1 MDDLF
6 ICFLQIPL
14 ETLRSKLLEY
24 AEEMRGKLVELVNED
39 YDEFAALSTKL
50 VNVDAAISE
59 LEDPI
64 LAAKS
69 EIESVRHGL
78 MSHSTALKET
88 LQRRH
93 NVAELKASLELANAA
108 AQSLSNVQKLVQTLE
123 EDTTTAKARSGL
135 LSHEALCKSLDRIC
149 SEMGRL
155 LYLLQDSNHMQI
167 IRSMEGQVAS
177 IKLIVEGKLEN
188 ALVQVLKEQDPTSLA
203 TLLHAY
209 STIGSSATAER
220 IIRDCVIAPC
230 CASSLDVQNSNTP
243 SDSLE
248 KIQRSLKQEV
258 WQFLEVAISTS
269 SSSLPYDFPG
279 QAVFPEVVKAV
290 ESRHPTMYSPGNPRD
305 FQQTYRSMEA
315 FIRDLESL
323 CLTAS
328 QVARFRCSQ
337 SFQSNKARWNFAA
350 YFSLCFQDIASTY
363 ESKLPSSRDAFDN
376 CEKENSV
383 WSTCIKDCIASM
395 EECLSDATFI
405 LPVADKLVRLQLQ
418 IVSRFATWVERIIE
432 YASSEE
438 HTLPA
443 SAPKC
448 MALLCGSICATPMAS
463 IMAQRVRSK
472 LGNFKAAN
480 LVEEAFKESEA
491 NLRACADGLLDV
503 SSTHIAAR
511 CAEFLGQIRG
521 IVAAFRMTARV
532 PTAAAQYSTMI
543 LKPLEQFKSEIVSSS
558 EENTEKFCI
567 QVIDKVSRRF
577 SEVAKETLET
587 AHKTEES
594 LKKLKSRKN
603 LPTAAEDST
612 SLSTDQLVEMQ
623 LSLDI
628 KEFVQRA
635 CALLMIS
642 PQHPEEIFA
651 KVPEVQ
657 RLYDIMQKGGNASI
671 Q

>member
-1 MDDLF
+1 M
-6 ICFLQIPL
+6 QIPL

-59 LEDPI
+59 LEEPI

-93 NVAELKASLELANAA
+93 DVAELKASLELANAA
-108 AQSLSNVQKLVQTLE
+108 AQSLSNVQKLVHALE
-123 EDTTTAKARSGL
+123 EDTITAKARTGV

-167 IRSMEGQVAS
+167 IRNMEGQVAS
-177 IKLIVEGKLEN
+177 IKSAVENKLEN

-209 STIGSSATAER
+209 STIGSTTTAER
-220 IIRDCVIAPC
+220 IIKDCVIAPC
-230 CASSLDVQNSNTP
+230 CASSLDAQNSNTP
-243 SDSLE
+243 SDSL
-248 KIQRSLKQEV
+248 KLIQQSLRQEV
-258 WQFLEVAISTS
+258 WQFLEVAISTC

-279 QAVFPEVVKAV
+279 QAVFPEVMRAV

-305 FQQTYRSMEA
+305 FQHTYRSMEA
-315 FIRDLESL
+315 FIGDLESL

-328 QVARFRCSQ
+328 QVTRFRCSQ

-363 ESKLPSSRDAFDN
+363 ESKLPSFKDAFN
-376 CEKENSV
+376 SCEKENSV
-383 WSTCIKDCIASM
+383 WSTCIEDCIASM

-418 IVSRFATWVERIIE
+418 IVSRFAKWVEGLIE
-432 YASSEE
+432 YASAEE
-438 HTLPA
+438 HALPVP
-443 SAPKC
+443 APKC
-448 MALLCGSICATPMAS
+448 MAQLCGSIHATPIAA
-463 IMAQRVRSK
+463 IITRQVRAK
-472 LGNFKAAN
+472 LGNSKAAD
-480 LVEEAFKESEA
+480 LVEEAFEESET
-491 NLRACADGLLDV
+491 NLRRCADGLLDV
-503 SSTHIAAR
+503 SSTHVAAT
-511 CAEFLGQIRG
+511 CAECLGQIRG

-543 LKPLEQFKSEIVSSS
+543 LKPLEQFKLEIVEAS
-558 EENTEKFCI
+558 ENNTEKFCM
-567 QVIDKVSRRF
+567 QVIDKVSARF

-603 LPTAAEDST
+603 LPTTAEDST

-623 LSLDI
+623 LALDI

-635 CALLMIS
+635 CSLLMIS
-642 PQHPEEIFA
+642 PQRPEEMFA
-651 KVPEVQ
+651 KVPEVK
-657 RLYDIMQKGGNASI
+657 RLYDITQQARNDI
-671 Q
+671 VQ